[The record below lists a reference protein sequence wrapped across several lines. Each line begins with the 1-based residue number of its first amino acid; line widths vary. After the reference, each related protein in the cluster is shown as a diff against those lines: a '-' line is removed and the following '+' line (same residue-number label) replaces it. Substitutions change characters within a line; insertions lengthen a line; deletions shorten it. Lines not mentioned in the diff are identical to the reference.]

1 MNLAG
6 LSPAS
11 PIGLQ
16 FCGCGMRYGN
26 GIWCIL
32 QMPSHFI
39 WRKKEKIVWFLF
51 NYEKAAEKCKATEVI
66 VFKRWDKSGDVQLE
80 TGDKF
85 RFEKFIRVG
94 EELFYENRTHLIT
107 CSREKL

>member
-1 MNLAG
+1 MEMEFDAYYKC
-6 LSPAS
+6 PV
-11 PIGLQ
+11 
-16 FCGCGMRYGN
+16 
-26 GIWCIL
+26 IL
-32 QMPSHFI
+32 FD
-39 WRKKEKIVWFLF
+39 EKRGKLF
-51 NYEKAAEKCKATEVI
+51 GSFYNYEKAAEKCKATEVI

-94 EELFYENRTHLIT
+94 EELFYENHTHLIT